1 MQMGANVDASEFAG
15 KLSGIVR
22 EIQRNR
28 MGRSVNQ
35 PSQNISGAKEIQLA
49 GFNNKTVLPNRNV

>member
-1 MQMGANVDASEFAG
+1 MGANVDAGEFAG

-28 MGRSVNQ
+28 MGRSINQ
-35 PSQNISGAKEIQLA
+35 PTQNVAGAQEVQLA
-49 GFNNKTVLPNRNV
+49 GFNKKTVNPNQNVQ

>member
-1 MQMGANVDASEFAG
+1 MGANVDASEFAG

-28 MGRSVNQ
+28 MGRSINQ
-35 PSQNISGAKEIQLA
+35 PAQNVAGAKEIQLA
-49 GFNNKTVLPNRNV
+49 GFNNKTVSPNQNV

>member
-1 MQMGANVDASEFAG
+1 MGANVDAAEFAG

-28 MGRSVNQ
+28 MGRGIEQ
-35 PSQNISGAKEIQLA
+35 PSQNTAGAKEMQLA
-49 GFNNKTVLPNRNV
+49 GFNQKTVLPNRNV

>member
-1 MQMGANVDASEFAG
+1 MGANVDAAEFAG

-28 MGRSVNQ
+28 MGRSIDQ
-35 PSQNISGAKEIQLA
+35 PTQNVQGAKEIQLA
-49 GFNNKTVLPNRNV
+49 GFNNKTVLPNKNVQ